1 MLRGGL
7 DRQEDQEVEFKLLL
21 LFLVMLLQKVDF
33 DYFRVA
39 QTELLNLQRK
49 SKLSLWVRCLPH

>member
-7 DRQEDQEVEFKLLL
+7 DRQEDKEVEFKTLI
-21 LFLVMLLQKVDF
+21 LFLVVLLLKENL
-33 DYFRVA
+33 DYFRVT

-49 SKLSLWVRCLPH
+49 SKLSL